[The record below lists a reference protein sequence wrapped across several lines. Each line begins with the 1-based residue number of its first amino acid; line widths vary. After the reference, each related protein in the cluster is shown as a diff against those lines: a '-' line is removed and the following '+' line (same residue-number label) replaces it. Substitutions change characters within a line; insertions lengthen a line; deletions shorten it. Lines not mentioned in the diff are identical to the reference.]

1 MIWYEMILKRFN
13 NMDKTMLKG
22 NAHIR
27 PHFFVLQVKDRAK
40 KTSSLAITFRK
51 DVIFLCVLSK
61 NGRSAMPV
69 NRQRLYYS
77 AWSKLITVD

>member
-22 NAHIR
+22 NSHIR

-40 KTSSLAITFRK
+40 KTFFISYHIS
-51 DVIFLCVLSK
+51 
-61 NGRSAMPV
+61 
-69 NRQRLYYS
+69 
-77 AWSKLITVD
+77 

>member
-27 PHFFVLQVKDRAK
+27 PHFCVPQVKDRAK
-40 KTSSLAITFRK
+40 KNFFISYHIS
-51 DVIFLCVLSK
+51 
-61 NGRSAMPV
+61 
-69 NRQRLYYS
+69 
-77 AWSKLITVD
+77 

>member
-1 MIWYEMILKRFN
+1 MILKRFN

-22 NAHIR
+22 NSHIR
-27 PHFFVLQVKDRAK
+27 PHFFVLQAK
-40 KTSSLAITFRK
+40 KTFSLAITFRK